1 MSALQSY
8 LWLATL
14 PGLGPQAANL
24 AVQAFGS
31 PDAVYAAD
39 RAALA
44 ASAAGL
50 NRRQVECL
58 MDKSLTRAHEI
69 LSDCEKKDI
78 RILTLGDSA
87 YPDRLRA
94 IADPPLVLYVR
105 GRWPDL
111 DAAPGI
117 AVVGSR
123 EPTSY
128 GVRMAEGLG
137 RSLAEAGFVTV
148 SGMARGADAAA
159 HRGALRG
166 GGITVAVLAGGV
178 DLCYPQENRRL
189 MGDILLS
196 GAVVSENPPGTVH
209 KGGLF
214 PARNRIISG
223 LAVAS
228 VVVEARSYRSG
239 TMLTAHHALDQG
251 RDVYAVPG
259 PVDAGC
265 SAGCNELLER
275 GEAAILTG
283 PETLLRAYAGMLP
296 APPDSARVR
305 EAFLRQAGGQTAD
318 AKAAWQAVEQR
329 QAVKPLSAPQAD
341 EPAAAK
347 PLPENLTAE
356 ERQVAELV
364 RGGALTP
371 AELVEQCDMAPA
383 RVMSIVTMLEMDGI
397 LKRERGMLTI
407 NNEELGVRK

>member
-58 MDKSLTRAHEI
+58 MDKSLDRAGRIIEQ
-69 LSDCEKKDI
+69 CEKKGI

-111 DAAPGI
+111 DLRPGI

-123 EPTSY
+123 NPTPY
-128 GVRMAEGLG
+128 GLRMAEGLG

-148 SGMARGADAAA
+148 SGMARGSDAAA

-166 GGITVAVLAGGV
+166 NGLTVAVLAGGV
-178 DLCYPQENRRL
+178 DLCYPQENQRL

-196 GAVVSENPPGTVH
+196 GAVISENPPGTVH

-223 LAVAS
+223 LSVAA
-228 VVVEARSYRSG
+228 VVVEASSYRSG
-239 TMLTAHHALDQG
+239 TMITAHHALDQG

-283 PETLLRAYAGMLP
+283 PETLTRAYAGMLP
-296 APPDSARVR
+296 APPDSERVR
-305 EAFLRQAGGQTAD
+305 QAFLRQAGGPVRD
-318 AKAAWQAVEQR
+318 AQQVWQAAESR
-329 QAVKPLSAPQAD
+329 GKEAAR
-341 EPAAAK
+341 PALGIASPTPAK
-347 PLPENLTAE
+347 PLPEGLSVE
-356 ERQVAELV
+356 ERQIAELV
-364 RGGALTP
+364 LGGAVTP
-371 AELVEQCDMAPA
+371 AELVERCELAPA
-383 RVMSIVTMLEMDGI
+383 RVMATVTMLEMDGI

-407 NNEELGVRK
+407 V